1 MGEPKGNPSQWKRK
15 FFKVILMS
23 ASCCFHH
30 SGQEMSLG
38 LVTLSKCCQRPSRHL
53 SYSAGP
59 HWGRVHLITALISEP
74 VLTGESICVND
85 GELAFGYIS
94 RDSVLQ

>member
-38 LVTLSKCCQRPSRHL
+38 LVTLKVLSKAQQTLMLFSRSPLGQATFHHCPYFRT
-53 SYSAGP
+53 SFD
-59 HWGRVHLITALISEP
+59 WGEYL
-74 VLTGESICVND
+74 C
-85 GELAFGYIS
+85 
-94 RDSVLQ
+94 

>member
-1 MGEPKGNPSQWKRK
+1 MGEPKENPSQWKRK
-15 FFKVILMS
+15 FFKVIFMS